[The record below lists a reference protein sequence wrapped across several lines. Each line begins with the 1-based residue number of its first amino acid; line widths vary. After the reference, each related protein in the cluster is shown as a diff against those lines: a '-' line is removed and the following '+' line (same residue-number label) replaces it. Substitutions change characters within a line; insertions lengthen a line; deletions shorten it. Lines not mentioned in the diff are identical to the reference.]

1 MVCRV
6 GSWLVHVS
14 RGAFPGSRN
23 HLILRTTGK
32 TRQVPLI
39 YIDDGDRYVVV
50 ASSGGFDL
58 TPKWWLNLQAN
69 PEATIEIR
77 GKTTRVRAE
86 EVSREERERLWP
98 NLLEVWP
105 LYDNYVASTDRQ
117 IPVVLLMPSDA

>member
-1 MVCRV
+1 MVSRV

-14 RGAFPGSRN
+14 RGAFPDSRN
-23 HLILRTTGK
+23 HLILRTTGGRTGK

-58 TPKWWLNLQAN
+58 TPKWWFNLQAN

-86 EVSREERERLWP
+86 EVSPEERERLWP
-98 NLLEVWP
+98 
-105 LYDNYVASTDRQ
+105 T
-117 IPVVLLMPSDA
+117 